1 MKQDVSQTISR
12 TLGHNSSVSVL
23 EEQTFFLPPRDV
35 TFPALFEAADWD
47 CYIAEPLLNVKPLKS
62 YF

>member
-1 MKQDVSQTISR
+1 MKQDVSQAISR
-12 TLGHNSSVSVL
+12 TLSHNSFCVSL
-23 EEQTFFLPPRDV
+23 GRANFFLPPQDV

-47 CYIAEPLLNVKPLKS
+47 CYIAEPLLNVRPLKS